1 MRLIEAATNYV
12 LGETGSDTLAF
23 FIVLVLLSCLVFI
36 LFQVP
41 SEIYLEN
48 KWYLILSAVPS
59 VIAFAFSI
67 YMASYGKNGLQIL
80 NPGVYLISL
89 LVFSMFFGMAVLLD
103 YGFDV
108 IIAR

>member
-1 MRLIEAATNYV
+1 MEMDFNAPQRQSAVGIV
-12 LGETGSDTLAF
+12 VMFFDTLRQYIKAF
-23 FIVLVLLSCLVFI
+23 FPLVI
-36 LFQVP
+36 
-41 SEIYLEN
+41 IYVVNFDKVN
-48 KWYLILSAVPS
+48 KLYLILSAVPS

-67 YMASYGKNGLQIL
+67 YMASYGKDGLQIL

-108 IIAR
+108 IIDR